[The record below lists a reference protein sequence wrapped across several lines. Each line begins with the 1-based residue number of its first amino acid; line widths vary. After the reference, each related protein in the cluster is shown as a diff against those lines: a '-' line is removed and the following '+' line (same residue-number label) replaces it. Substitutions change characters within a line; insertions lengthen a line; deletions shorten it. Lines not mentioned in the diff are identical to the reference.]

1 MSMYQGIETEIKEL
15 IFFKHKEEFVVSVFD
30 VISDTIKE
38 KHHHSSK
45 GDNNNHSHSSI

>member
-1 MSMYQGIETEIKEL
+1 MSTYQGIETEIKEL

-30 VISDTIKE
+30 AISDTIKE
-38 KHHHSSK
+38 KHNHSSK